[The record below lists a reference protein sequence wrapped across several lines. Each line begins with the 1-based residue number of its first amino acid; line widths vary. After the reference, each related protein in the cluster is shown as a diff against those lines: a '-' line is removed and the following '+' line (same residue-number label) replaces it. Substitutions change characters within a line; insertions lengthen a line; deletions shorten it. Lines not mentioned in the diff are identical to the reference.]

1 MIPSSNLTRAD
12 QTAVSEA
19 PGAVGPL
26 STETLF
32 WRARFLRESADLH
45 HLPFL
50 FWLVEVS
57 RPQLVV
63 EFGVGTGVSHF
74 ATCQSLDKLMPQARC
89 EGVGVW
95 EDGDVPTDLDEYN
108 AQHYAEF
115 SSLRSGD
122 PKADIGRYDDKSIDI
137 LHINQPA
144 DSTLL
149 SCLRYDWR
157 HKMSSQGVVVLHG
170 LTTNFGS
177 DEAREFIRN
186 LERSLPTIRLENGD
200 GLIAVLYGSRR
211 SPQLQKVAE
220 SSSGKHGFS
229 RLHSALTRLGFLHHY
244 EWRFVDQ
251 SEKIAQLRYQHQS
264 LEATEREEREQRQAL
279 NQRLQELT
287 SAYDERNQVLTVLQS
302 KAFDHQSELFSA
314 KQSLLDLQVRHEA
327 NLREQEGRERKIEQ
341 LQEALS
347 ITQEETDQY
356 RREFEAQESRL
367 MDRIDELEQQLSN
380 PRAPMDSESRDSRT
394 LSSLEQQL
402 SAQRS
407 SADNQRREL
416 EAAIEENKKRVEEL
430 LEEKRGTADQIAS
443 LSSSVGALETK
454 NRLVVSENEALKEKL
469 TSANEKVKL
478 LESRLETRAA
488 DFNALLNAIEAQE
501 IDATLQT
508 GELKTTIAERD
519 EQIAQLRD
527 QIDQLEATKDEI
539 LSSTSWRM
547 TAPARSVINRIR
559 GRTE

>member
-50 FWLVEVS
+50 FWLVEVT

-95 EDGDVPTDLDEYN
+95 EDGDVPKDLAEYN

-137 LHINQPA
+137 LHVSQPA

-170 LTTNFGS
+170 LTSNFGS
-177 DEAREFIRN
+177 DEAREFIRD
-186 LERSLPTIRLENGD
+186 LERSFPTIRLENGD

-211 SPQLQKVAE
+211 NPQLEKMAE
-220 SSSGKHGFS
+220 SSADKKSFS
-229 RLHSALTRLGFLHHY
+229 RLHDALARLGLLHLY
-244 EWRFVDQ
+244 EWRYIDQ
-251 SEKIAQLRYQHQS
+251 SEKIAKLRAEHLENESLRQEKDEQS
-264 LEATEREEREQRQAL
+264 AELSLRVQELEATHEQSS
-279 NQRLQELT
+279 RLL
-287 SAYDERNQVLTVLQS
+287 SDLQS
-302 KAFDHQSELFSA
+302 KAFDHQTALLDA
-314 KQSLLDLQVRHEA
+314 KQSHLELQSRYDESLRDLDAKNQ
-327 NLREQEGRERKIEQ
+327 KIEQ
-341 LQEALS
+341 LQQSLS
-347 ITQEETDQY
+347 AMQTYTEQYRLEFETQEARLLNRITELERKLNDQVNEPS
-356 RREFEAQESRL
+356 RTQLEENLEGALNESRK
-367 MDRIDELEQQLSN
+367 
-380 PRAPMDSESRDSRT
+380 RAS
-394 LSSLEQQL
+394 Q
-402 SAQRS
+402 
-407 SADNQRREL
+407 
-416 EAAIEENKKRVEEL
+416 L
-430 LEEKRGTADQIAS
+430 LEERSDTADQISTQAS
-443 LSSSVGALETK
+443 KIEDLEIS
-454 NRLVVSENEALKEKL
+454 NRLLTQEKDDL
-469 TSANEKVKL
+469 DQELLSAQEKIRQ
-478 LESRLETRAA
+478 LESSLELRES
-488 DFNALLNAIEAQE
+488 DFQTLLNAIEAQE
-501 IDATLQT
+501 EAALLQS
-508 GELKTTIAERD
+508 GNLKSELAERN
-519 EQIAQLRD
+519 EEISRLREE
-527 QIDQLEATKDEI
+527 LHLNENVRDEI
-539 LSSTSWRM
+539 LNSTSWKL
-547 TAPARSVINRIR
+547 TAPARAVLNRLR
-559 GRTE
+559 GHSE